1 VVLVSPSD
9 NPGLASSLR
18 MIDAATLQ
26 ARLDAELQEHLA
38 AGRAI
43 YDGDR
48 RLAAGVIKEHPDG
61 RREEVVFGAK
71 GHEHVLRAL
80 LPVTREPA

>member
-1 VVLVSPSD
+1 MVD
-9 NPGLASSLR
+9 E
-18 MIDAATLQ
+18 ATLQ
-26 ARLDAELQEHLA
+26 ARLDAELNAHLT

-61 RREEVVFGAK
+61 RREAVALNAPGDER
-71 GHEHVLRAL
+71 VLRT
-80 LPVTREPA
+80 LPPLPREPA

>member
-1 VVLVSPSD
+1 
-9 NPGLASSLR
+9 

-26 ARLDAELQEHLA
+26 ARLDAELQEHRA
-38 AGRAI
+38 VGRAI

-61 RREEVVFGAK
+61 RREEVAFDAK
-71 GHEHVLRAL
+71 GHEHVLRAV

>member
-1 VVLVSPSD
+1 
-9 NPGLASSLR
+9 

-26 ARLDAELQEHLA
+26 ARLDAEFQEHLA

-43 YDGDR
+43 YDGGR

-61 RREEVVFGAK
+61 RREEVAFDAK
-71 GHEHVLRAL
+71 GHEHVLRTLPPL
-80 LPVTREPA
+80 LREPA